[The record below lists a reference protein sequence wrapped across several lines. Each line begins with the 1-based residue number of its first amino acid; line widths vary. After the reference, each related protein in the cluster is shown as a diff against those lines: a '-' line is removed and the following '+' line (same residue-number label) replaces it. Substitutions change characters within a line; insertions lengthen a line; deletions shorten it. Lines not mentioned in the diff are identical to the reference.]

1 MYRRPVLL
9 VAIVIFAVW
18 ALVALGVVL
27 LCVAARRA
35 DLEMAGERPVTRRAA
50 AVPTRASLR
59 VV

>member
-1 MYRRPVLL
+1 VLL
-9 VAIVIFAVW
+9 VAILIFAVW

-35 DLEMAGERPVTRRAA
+35 DLEIAGVLPVTLRAA
-50 AVPTRASLR
+50 SVPTRASRR

>member
-1 MYRRPVLL
+1 VLL

-35 DLEMAGERPVTRRAA
+35 DLQIAGDRPVTRRAA
-50 AVPTRASLR
+50 SVPTRASLR